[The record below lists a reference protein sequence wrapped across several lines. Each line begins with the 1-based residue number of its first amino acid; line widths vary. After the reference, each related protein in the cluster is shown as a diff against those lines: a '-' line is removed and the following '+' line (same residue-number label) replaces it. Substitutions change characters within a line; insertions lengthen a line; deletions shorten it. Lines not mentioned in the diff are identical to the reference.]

1 VTFERFLSF
10 CKLSILT
17 FTKANQIAA
26 LRFSCDLASG
36 RAATIVQYQ
45 LAVLALANQNAMW
58 DWHVNDCIIL
68 A

>member
-26 LRFSCDLASG
+26 LRFSCDFASG

-45 LAVLALANQNAMW
+45 LAVLALANQNATW

-68 A
+68 V